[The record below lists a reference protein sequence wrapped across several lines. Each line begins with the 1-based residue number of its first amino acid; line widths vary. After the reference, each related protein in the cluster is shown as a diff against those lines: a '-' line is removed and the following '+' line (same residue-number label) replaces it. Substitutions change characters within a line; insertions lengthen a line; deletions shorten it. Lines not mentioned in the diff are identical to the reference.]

1 MLSILR
7 ELYDVYLTGAD
18 AAKYRLIERYWKL
31 LPYKYICEYNAL
43 KIKGK
48 EQSNDRFRS
57 LIFRYKSFLAM
68 IPKDTSTGSYYPIP
82 LVIDHTNDE
91 NADSSEYDDD

>member
-31 LPYKYICEYNAL
+31 LPYKYIREYNAL

-48 EQSNDRFRS
+48 EQSNDRWRS
-57 LIFRYKSFLAM
+57 LIFRSNPFLAM
-68 IPKDTSTGSYYPIP
+68 IPKDTAQYP
-82 LVIDHTNDE
+82 
-91 NADSSEYDDD
+91 